1 VWVIVSIR
9 PHQDHN
15 SVLEPSQANEPLLAI
30 RFPVVFPGEHR
41 LIEDAFVLRQ
51 IDPMLAQVE
60 LSLGGVIA
68 YVLFIVY
75 ALNGQRNGVVEHAV
89 GADHT
94 AARARRMCVIHR
106 AHAARWTRGHAAAQL
121 RRTPD

>member
-30 RFPVVFPGEHR
+30 RFSVVFPGEHL
-41 LIEDAFVLRQ
+41 LIEDAFALRQ

-60 LSLGGVIA
+60 FSLGGVIA
-68 YVLFIVY
+68 HVLFIVY
-75 ALNGQRNGVVEHAV
+75 ALNGWRNGVAEQV
-89 GADHT
+89 
-94 AARARRMCVIHR
+94 RRVVIVAGTGHR
-106 AHAARWTRGHAAAQL
+106 LSFGRSAICLISGCEGMWHEASS
-121 RRTPD
+121 